1 MNIFNTLRVDSSDF
15 VARGS
20 ERLNGKSALQQLKN
34 KYSKK
39 KYSSIH
45 SDNETKQTDRTAC
58 MWWWVLAIE
67 RIDGGLLFSDT
78 AAQGKNFTDMSLH
91 FEL

>member
-1 MNIFNTLRVDSSDF
+1 MNAFNTLRGDSSDF

-20 ERLNGKSALQQLKN
+20 ERLNGKLALQQLKN

-39 KYSSIH
+39 IQLYTFRQG
-45 SDNETKQTDRTAC
+45 TKQTDRTAC